1 MKRLQSWQV
10 TALVGLVYA
19 TIVAVMTWPA
29 IRSLSQQLVGF
40 NEDVWIFF
48 WNNWWL
54 GEALS
59 DGLNPF
65 QTTFL
70 FHPTGTSLVAH
81 SNSFTNSFL
90 ALLLE
95 PLSCPVAAYNLAL
108 LAGLW
113 LGAMGMFLL
122 VRDITQNTLA
132 SLLAGFVFAFAPYHL
147 SQVLAHAHL
156 GSIQWWPFYAL
167 FLGRVLRDGRWR
179 DPLAAGLFGALT
191 IWTGLQLGIFL
202 VIWTL
207 LYLLW
212 FLWQLRR
219 AITVDRHY
227 MVRIASRIGV
237 IGLVTLLLSAPY
249 VWQIIRNWSVL
260 ADSAG
265 AFDESLLK
273 QTDLLAYLVPPIYNP
288 LWGDQFRELFE
299 VLGFNGTFRPYLG
312 FAVLILALAAIWGW
326 RKEAGFWAITGGL
339 WLLLAAGSA
348 VRFNGIVYEQMPLPY
363 RWIATAFPLS
373 AIRAPD
379 RFNLLLVFSLA
390 VLAGMGAAYLS
401 QHRRWRWALAPLC
414 LLVVLEFLPV
424 PMPRMHVPGGSV
436 FLDELA
442 ADEASYA
449 VLDYPM
455 GYTDSKYWLYFQ
467 TLHGKP
473 MVEGHVSRYNE
484 NTYAFIAGQP
494 TLRALYDGADK
505 PQYLPA
511 DFFSLSDGRPAIQGP
526 EVRDLLASGV
536 RYILLHHDAVSEDEL
551 ADFASVLKWLF
562 PIYEDG
568 SLIVYDLTRPRPAHF
583 GRPPVAISRDIQLLE
598 STVHYAMDEE
608 VLELS
613 LLTQKTGQIEVVPD
627 CRIVLTGTPVSISF
641 SPLSTGYD
649 WLPGDLAYQTL
660 QLPVPADLAAGRYDW
675 QITCPGSPPFT
686 GPESLRVAGVDR
698 VLLNQEINLQYDD
711 GVNLDSYRWWLNKR
725 DLHLVLGWSARTEIG
740 DDYKFFVH
748 LIDDKGAIVR
758 QVDAVHCNW
767 GCPTSQWDVGNSILD
782 ESILPLRALPAGE
795 YRLAVGLY
803 DDETGERLL
812 TSTDGG
818 TIVQDGYYILP
829 DALIITR
836 ES

>member
-1 MKRLQSWQV
+1 MKKLQSWHL

-19 TIVAVMTWPA
+19 SIVAAMTWPA
-29 IRSLSQQLVGF
+29 IRTLDQQLIGF
-40 NEDVWIFF
+40 NEDAWIFF

-59 DGLNPF
+59 GGLNPF
-65 QTTFL
+65 QTNFL

-95 PLSCPVAAYNLAL
+95 PLSGPVAAYNLTL

-113 LGAMGMFLL
+113 LSAMGMFFL
-122 VRDITQNTLA
+122 VRDITEHTLA

-156 GSIQWWPFYAL
+156 GSIHWWPFHAL

-179 DPLAAGLFGALT
+179 DALATGLFGALA
-191 IWTGLQLGIFL
+191 IWSGLQLGIFL
-202 VIWTL
+202 AIWTM

-212 FLWQLRR
+212 LLWQLRNSI
-219 AITVDRHY
+219 AADRHD
-227 MVRIASRIGV
+227 MVRIASQIGV
-237 IGLVTLLLSAPY
+237 IGLATLLSIAPY
-249 VWQIIRNWSVL
+249 VWQIIRSWSVL
-260 ADSAG
+260 ADTAG

-288 LWGDQFRELFE
+288 FWGDQFRELFE
-299 VLGFNGTFRPYLG
+299 ILGFNGTFRPYLG
-312 FAVLILALAAIWGW
+312 FAVLILAFAAVWGW
-326 RKEAGFWAITGGL
+326 RKQAGFWAITSGL

-348 VRFNGIVYEQMPLPY
+348 VRFNGIVYDQIPLPY
-363 RWIATAFPLS
+363 RWIATVFPIS

-390 VLAGMGAAYLS
+390 VLAGIGAAYLAR
-401 QHRRWRWALAPLC
+401 HRRWRWALAPLC
-414 LLVVLEFLPV
+414 LLVLLEFLPV
-424 PMPRMHVPGGSV
+424 PMPRMQVPEGSV

-442 ADEASYA
+442 ADEAKYA

-511 DFFSLSDGRPAIQGP
+511 DFFSLSDGQSAIQGP

-536 RYILLHHDAVSEDEL
+536 RYILLHHDAASEEEL

-568 SLIVYDLTRPRPAHF
+568 SLSVYDLTRPRPAHF
-583 GRPPVAISRDIQLLE
+583 GRPSVAISRDIQLLE
-598 STVHYAMDEE
+598 STVQYAMDEE

-613 LLTQKTGQIEVVPD
+613 LLTQMTGQAEVVPD
-627 CRIVLTGTPVSISF
+627 CRITLTGTPVSTSF
-641 SPLSTGYD
+641 SPLPTGHE

-675 QITCPGSPPFT
+675 QITCPGSTPFT
-686 GPESLRVAGVDR
+686 GPESLYAAGVDR
-698 VLLNQEINLQYDD
+698 VLLNQEVNLQYDV
-711 GVNLDSYRWWLNKR
+711 GVNLDSYRWWMNKR
-725 DLHLVLGWSARTEIG
+725 NLHLVLGWSARQEIN

-748 LIDDKGAIVR
+748 LIDDESAIVR
-758 QVDAVHCNW
+758 QVDAIHCNW
-767 GCPTSQWDVGNSILD
+767 DCPTSQWGVGSSILD
-782 ESILPLRALPAGE
+782 ESILPLWTLPAGE
-795 YRLAVGLY
+795 YRLAIGLY
-803 DDETGERLL
+803 DEETGERLL
-812 TSTDGG
+812 PSTDSG
-818 TIVQDGYYILP
+818 TIVQDGYYILH
-829 DALIITR
+829 DALVITR